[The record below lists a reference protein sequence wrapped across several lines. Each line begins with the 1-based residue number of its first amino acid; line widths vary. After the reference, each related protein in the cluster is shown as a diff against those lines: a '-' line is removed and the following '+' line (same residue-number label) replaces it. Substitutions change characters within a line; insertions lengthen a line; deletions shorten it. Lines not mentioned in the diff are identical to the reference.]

1 MHASTRDMS
10 PVSVTFDYGKLR
22 SGKNKAPRIQFDIA
36 DAPVMSHQP
45 PSAPGSNQ
53 PGSPPAAGASVG
65 NLGNSGAT
73 SATFNFNSLLPRGA
87 YQLPEFKGSTED
99 KPHAAS
105 FLSRIKATFA
115 LQPSLTDQ
123 HKLLAIQN
131 SFPLG
136 TPAASWF
143 LSRSTTL
150 QTFDQFERA
159 FTDRFGASDV
169 DIAYLRRTF
178 MSFKQR
184 ESDSV
189 SKYFAALLDVST
201 RLSLNG
207 SVVSDDEL
215 IERFVHGLK
224 PALSNQVFH
233 ERIRAGRYQNRNS
246 TQGCRCL
253 TLARNYRRS
262 NTPVGYPQW

>member
-1 MHASTRDMS
+1 MLAMHASTRNMP

-36 DAPVMSHQP
+36 DAPVMSLAGNQP
-45 PSAPGSNQ
+45 PSAPRSNQ

-73 SATFNFNSLLPRGA
+73 SATLIFNSFLPRGA
-87 YQLPEFKGSTED
+87 YQLPEFKGSTVD

-136 TPAASWF
+136 TPAAS
-143 LSRSTTL
+143 
-150 QTFDQFERA
+150 
-159 FTDRFGASDV
+159 
-169 DIAYLRRTF
+169 
-178 MSFKQR
+178 
-184 ESDSV
+184 
-189 SKYFAALLDVST
+189 
-201 RLSLNG
+201 
-207 SVVSDDEL
+207 
-215 IERFVHGLK
+215 
-224 PALSNQVFH
+224 
-233 ERIRAGRYQNRNS
+233 
-246 TQGCRCL
+246 
-253 TLARNYRRS
+253 
-262 NTPVGYPQW
+262 